1 MPPMPLYSLLRDGRL
16 LRKHVAWAPL
26 KWPKS
31 CALGDN
37 SDFEQRPLR
46 DQFCNANRSPGGI
59 WRSDEFV
66 FDLDERV
73 QMFPQFHMISGHF
86 DHVAE
91 VKTCS
96 FKMCRHKLECIPKL
110 RFRIIRERQIR
121 VHARYSRERHE
132 LPRIEDRRKMS
143 LIWSFGK
150 FAGYQHFAHDSSRHK
165 MERVWPSP
173 MSRILLGAA
182 ALASPIWSECYG
194 LSAISS

>member
-1 MPPMPLYSLLRDGRL
+1 MAPVTDSGREHAQPTSIDIQIL
-16 LRKHVAWAPL
+16 HVWSGRGPL

-46 DQFCNANRSPGGI
+46 DQFCNANRSPVGV

-91 VKTCS
+91 VKTAVSRCVAANLNVS
-96 FKMCRHKLECIPKL
+96 RNCVSGLSESGRPGCTPVIP
-110 RFRIIRERQIR
+110 ERNTN
-121 VHARYSRERHE
+121 
-132 LPRIEDRRKMS
+132 
-143 LIWSFGK
+143 
-150 FAGYQHFAHDSSRHK
+150 
-165 MERVWPSP
+165 SP
-173 MSRILLGAA
+173 VSRIGAK
-182 ALASPIWSECYG
+182 CH
-194 LSAISS
+194 